1 MAKKDMQKAKKQKND
16 EFYTMMPDIED
27 EVRHYKD
34 QLRNKIVICNCDDP
48 FESNFVKYFILN
60 FRELGLKKLI
70 ATCFDGSPISAQE
83 FVPNSLFGDDFKV
96 DCSTPR
102 SIQTL
107 ASKAYKIEITNVA
120 DYNNDGAIDLEDA
133 KILLN
138 KPGVVTALKGTG
150 DFRSEECLAL
160 LDEADICVTNP
171 PFSLLREFIP
181 TMIEHNKKF
190 LILGNMNAITYKE
203 IFPLIK
209 DNKVWCGYRFNTSV
223 IFKTPYTNT
232 EEANRKYVLAHNY
245 DPDEGYTKV
254 KEIAWFTNLEISK
267 RSEGVILYETYS
279 PDKYYTYHNY
289 PAINVDEVKAIPE
302 DYYGYMG
309 VPITYLDK
317 YNPDQFIII
326 NLSRYIND
334 SIGLDSNFVNNY
346 NRHNKNAIPVGYK
359 DLGYYTKDNIAKI
372 PYMRV
377 IIKRKYK
384 DDGTLNIEENN

>member
-1 MAKKDMQKAKKQKND
+1 MAKKDMQKAKNQKND
-16 EFYTMMPDIED
+16 EFYTQLVDIEE
-27 EVRHYKD
+27 EVRRYKTQFD
-34 QLRNKIVICNCDDP
+34 GKVVICNCDDP

-70 ATCFDGSPISAQE
+70 ATCFDGSPISSQE
-83 FVPNSLFGDDFKV
+83 FIPGNLFGEDFKV
-96 DCSTPR
+96 EYSIKKP
-102 SIQTL
+102 IQTL
-107 ASKAYKIEITNVA
+107 VSKAYKIEITSVV

-138 KPGVVTALKGTG
+138 KPGVVTALKSNG

-181 TMIEHNKKF
+181 TMIAHNKKF

-209 DNKVWCGYRFNTSV
+209 DNKVWCGYKFNASI
-223 IFKTPYTNT
+223 IFKTPYANT
-232 EEANRKYVLAHNY
+232 EPANRKYVLAHEY

-254 KEIAWFTNLEISK
+254 KEIAWFTNLEIAK
-267 RSEGVILYETYS
+267 RAEGVILYESYT
-279 PDKYYTYHNY
+279 PDTYYTYHNY
-289 PAINVDEVKAIPE
+289 PAINVNEVKAIPA
-302 DYYGYMG
+302 DYYGPMG
-309 VPITYLDK
+309 VPITYIDK
-317 YNPDQFIII
+317 YNPEQFTII
-326 NLSRYIND
+326 NLSRYITD
-334 SIGLDSNFVNNY
+334 SVGLDQAFVTNY
-346 NRHNKNAIPVGYK
+346 NMHNKNAIPVGYK

-384 DDGTLNIEENN
+384 EDGTLNEEA

>member
-1 MAKKDMQKAKKQKND
+1 MAKKDMQKAKNQKND
-16 EFYTMMPDIED
+16 EFYTQLVDIEE
-27 EVRHYKD
+27 EVRRYKT
-34 QLRNKIVICNCDDP
+34 QFNGKVVICNCDDP

-70 ATCFDGSPISAQE
+70 ATCFDGSPISSQE
-83 FVPNSLFGDDFKV
+83 FIPGNLFGEDFKV
-96 DCSTPR
+96 EYNIKKP
-102 SIQTL
+102 IQTL
-107 ASKAYKIEITNVA
+107 VSKAYKIEITSVV

-138 KPGVVTALKGTG
+138 KPGVVTALKSNG

-181 TMIEHNKKF
+181 TMIAHNKKF

-209 DNKVWCGYRFNTSV
+209 DNKVWCGYKFNASV
-223 IFKTPYTNT
+223 IFKTPYANT
-232 EEANRKYVLAHNY
+232 EPANRKYVLAHDY

-254 KEIAWFTNLEISK
+254 KEIAWFTNLEIAK
-267 RSEGVILYETYS
+267 RAEGVILYESYT
-279 PDKYYTYHNY
+279 PDTYYTYHNY
-289 PAINVDEVKAIPE
+289 PAINVDEVKAIPA
-302 DYYGYMG
+302 DYFGPMG

-317 YNPDQFIII
+317 YNPEQFTII
-326 NLSRYIND
+326 NLSRYITD
-334 SIGLDSNFVNNY
+334 SVGLDQAFVTNY
-346 NRHNKNAIPVGYK
+346 NMHNKNAIPVGYK

-384 DDGTLNIEENN
+384 EDGTLNEEA